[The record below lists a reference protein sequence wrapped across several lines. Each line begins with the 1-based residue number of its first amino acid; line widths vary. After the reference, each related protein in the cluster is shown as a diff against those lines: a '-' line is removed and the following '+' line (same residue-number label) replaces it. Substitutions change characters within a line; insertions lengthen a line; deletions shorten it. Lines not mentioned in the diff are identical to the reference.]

1 MFIYIFSEDEIQND
15 KKSTKIKSD
24 NFEHKLN
31 SWLLSVE
38 DILSS
43 FNLNEEQR
51 NIFKKLLKK

>member
-15 KKSTKIKSD
+15 KKSTKIKND
-24 NFEHKLN
+24 DFEHKLN